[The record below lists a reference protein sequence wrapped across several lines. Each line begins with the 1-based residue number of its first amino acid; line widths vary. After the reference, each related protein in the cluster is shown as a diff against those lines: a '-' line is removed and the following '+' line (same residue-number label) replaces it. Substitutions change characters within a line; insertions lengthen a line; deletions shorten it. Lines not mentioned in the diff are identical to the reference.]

1 MRNRLIVFSLGLA
14 VLFTAFGWTVTRAQ
28 PSFEQTARY
37 ILEIVKA
44 FRTAYVLQVVE
55 HTREGGTSPREE
67 WQKDPHFLPLP
78 AQFVK
83 GAAEQVEG
91 FEVGLI
97 GLAPLNPANRPKTT
111 AEANALI
118 ELEKDRQRRFVSFF
132 DGDQFKAVSADL
144 ALVQS
149 CVDCHNNHPRSSR
162 KNFKKWDVMGG
173 LVVRLKRDVERE
185 SLSLP
190 PDPAQRPAGTLER
203 MTPPPTTAPPWV
215 R

>member
-1 MRNRLIVFSLGLA
+1 MRIRPVLVGLVLAA
-14 VLFTAFGWTVTRAQ
+14 VAGGFNWTTLRAQ

-55 HTREGGTSPREE
+55 HTREGGTSPQENWE
-67 WQKDPHFLPLP
+67 KDAHFLPLP

-97 GLAPLNPANRPKTT
+97 GLTPLNPANRPRTN

-118 ELEKDRQRRFVSFF
+118 ELEKDRQKRFISFF

-149 CVDCHNNHPRSSR
+149 CVDCHNQHPRSSR
-162 KNFKKWDVMGG
+162 KNFRKWDVMGG
-173 LVVRLKRDVERE
+173 LVVRLKRDVEQE
-185 SLSLP
+185 SYQLP
-190 PDPAQRPAGTLER
+190 ADPTKRPPGTLER
-203 MTPPPTTAPPWV
+203 MTPAPTTPPPWV